1 MTCDMIL
8 LDDSVCQRKARTVV
22 VLWELEL
29 GTRRALPR
37 CHLHDHSPALRELQR
52 TGGCQIVPA
61 FLWAS

>member
-8 LDDSVCQRKARTVV
+8 LDDSVCRRKARTVV
-22 VLWELEL
+22 VIWDLED
-29 GTRRALPR
+29 GTRRVLPR

-61 FLWAS
+61 QLFAA